1 MKSIL
6 ITGCNR
12 GLGLG
17 LVQKLAEQKNFL
29 QHIIATCRNPL
40 EAKKLQ
46 EVAKSNPNK
55 VHILQL
61 DVKDFN
67 AHERIAKEVATIVG
81 QEGLN
86 VLYNNA
92 GISTKFTRVNMVKAE
107 QMLENLTVNAVAPLM
122 LTKALLPVLKQAA
135 AANSSLPQGTSR
147 AAIVNVSSVLGSIA
161 DNNQGGFYP
170 YRSSKAALNAITRS
184 LSLDLKSDNI
194 LVMSLHPGWVKTDM
208 GGAQAPL
215 TTETAV
221 TAIVDL
227 LSSVGAEHNGGFYQY
242 DGKQLPW

>member
-1 MKSIL
+1 M
-6 ITGCNR
+6 
-12 GLGLG
+12 
-17 LVQKLAEQKNFL
+17 L
-29 QHIIATCRNPL
+29 Q
-40 EAKKLQ
+40 
-46 EVAKSNPNK
+46 
-55 VHILQL
+55 
-61 DVKDFN
+61 
-67 AHERIAKEVATIVG
+67 
-81 QEGLN
+81 
-86 VLYNNA
+86 
-92 GISTKFTRVNMVKAE
+92 
-107 QMLENLTVNAVAPLM
+107 
-122 LTKALLPVLKQAA
+122 ALLPVLKQAA

-242 DGKQLPW
+242 DDPPHCNAARRLRVGDRSPRGKNLQDVMLPNEEARKEFVQK